1 MNIGITS
8 NVGATFVFEV
18 SKWFGSARPMRIY
31 HYLTV
36 ETMSFLND
44 PRQLAMSCCC
54 FCPTNMKTTCGK
66 IKRFQ
71 LQPQSPNDQRYQSL
85 INILSS

>member
-18 SKWFGSARPMRIY
+18 SKSGFGLAQMRID
-31 HYLTV
+31 HHLIV
-36 ETMSFLND
+36 ETMSFFNN
-44 PRQLAMSCCC
+44 PCQLAMSCCC
-54 FCPTNMKTTCGK
+54 FCPTNMKATCGK

-85 INILSS
+85 INISSS

>member
-8 NVGATFVFEV
+8 NVGATFALEV
-18 SKWFGSARPMRIY
+18 SKSGFGLAQMRID
-31 HYLTV
+31 HHLIV
-36 ETMSFLND
+36 ETMSFFND
-44 PRQLAMSCCC
+44 PRQLAMSCC